1 MAKIPLLKRTHLI
14 TIVLIAIA
22 FMVLRFSGGKLS
34 LSTGAPDTSVNDS
47 SFETKIEKRTEDEK
61 ADEKEIKDEE
71 ASRLI
76 KEQLVKD
83 VLSNIEVERKRDKKE
98 ERVTGE
104 SLADIERKVGLK

>member
-14 TIVLIAIA
+14 TIVLIALV

-34 LSTGAPDTSVNDS
+34 FSSGSTNNP
-47 SFETKIEKRTEDEK
+47 EEDAAVEAKTQAEQK
-61 ADEKEIKDEE
+61 AEKEIRDEE
-71 ASRLI
+71 ASLI

-83 VLSNIEVERKRDKKE
+83 VLTNIEVEKEKKKE
-98 ERVTGE
+98 RVIGE

>member
-14 TIVLIAIA
+14 TIVLIALA
-22 FMVLRFSGGKLS
+22 FMVLRFSGGKVS
-34 LSTGAPDTSVNDS
+34 ISSGTASAPEENENAKVKT
-47 SFETKIEKRTEDEK
+47 ETEEK
-61 ADEKEIKDEE
+61 AEKEIKDEE
-71 ASRLI
+71 ASLI

-83 VLSNIEVERKRDKKE
+83 VLSNFEVEKTKKK